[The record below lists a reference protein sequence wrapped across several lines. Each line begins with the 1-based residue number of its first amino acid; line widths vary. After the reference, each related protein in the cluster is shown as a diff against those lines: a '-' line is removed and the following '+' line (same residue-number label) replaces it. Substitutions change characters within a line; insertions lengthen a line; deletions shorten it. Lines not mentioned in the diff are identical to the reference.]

1 MLKSIRV
8 IPKKKRGRGRPATGR
23 DPVTTMRPPDA
34 LRVSVDQWAAENKMS
49 RSEAIRALIER
60 GLSK

>member
-1 MLKSIRV
+1 MVKSIKV
-8 IPKKKRGRGRPATGR
+8 IPKKKRGPGRPATGR
-23 DPVTTMRPPDA
+23 DPVMTMRLPMT
-34 LRVSVDQWAAENKMS
+34 LRAAVDQWATTNKMS

>member
-1 MLKSIRV
+1 
-8 IPKKKRGRGRPATGR
+8 
-23 DPVTTMRPPDA
+23 MRLPDA